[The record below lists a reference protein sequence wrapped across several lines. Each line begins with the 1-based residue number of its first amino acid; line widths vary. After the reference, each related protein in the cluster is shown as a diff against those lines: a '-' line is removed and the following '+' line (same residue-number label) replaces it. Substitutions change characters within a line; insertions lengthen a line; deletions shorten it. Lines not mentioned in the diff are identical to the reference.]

1 MSMPKVGAQ
10 MVLEGEQEFRQ
21 AIKEINA
28 GLKVNYAQMGLA
40 AQQAETM
47 SDAQA
52 ALRAKSEALA
62 NTIQS
67 QKDKID
73 ILTQRVEYAAK
84 EYGEAD
90 TRTMSYKASLIK
102 AQTSLEKMQQTQDEY
117 NRELEQTVNEQETL
131 QQSTEQTGQ
140 KVLNLGDVVKGLC
153 QTFGIDLPPALQSA
167 VDGLE
172 NINASAAAAV
182 TVCGGL
188 TAKLASMTIETSKTA
203 DNLLTLSAQTGLTT
217 DQLQEFE
224 YASELIDVSTDTLQS
239 SLIKLTRNMD
249 SARTGTGDAA
259 SAFRQLHVAVTNSD
273 GTLRNAYDVFL
284 DCIDALGKVG
294 NATERDA
301 LTMDIFGRSAQ
312 QLNPLIEAGSGYLL
326 ALGNEA
332 HAAGYIMNEETVKGF
347 GSLDDATQR
356 LNKKMEALHNILAAG
371 LLPVMTSITEI
382 ISAIPPDVLTLI
394 TLGGGITAVLLSVSK
409 AIFDVVVASKLMSA
423 ANVTLAATSAT
434 AGAGLSTMLPAIL
447 AITAGLIVVAGII
460 AFVTGKMDELG
471 TAANRLNSSGLSNLS
486 GSIPYNS
493 YAAMT
498 GTISHNARG
507 SRFFS
512 GGRTVVGEE
521 GPEIV
526 DLPRGSRIWPTGTGG
541 SFGGAL
547 TTNTFYV
554 TIDAKNVKEFNDV
567 VRIAEQEKT
576 SIRKGVK

>member
-1 MSMPKVGAQ
+1 MPKVGAQ

-73 ILTQRVEYAAK
+73 ILAQRVEYAAK

-102 AQTSLEKMQQTQDEY
+102 AQTRLEKMQQTQDEY

-140 KVLNLGDVVKGLC
+140 KVLSLGDVVKGLC

-224 YASELIDVSTDTLQS
+224 YASELVDVSTDTLQS
-239 SLIKLTRNMD
+239 SLTKLTRNMD

-259 SAFRQLHVAVTNSD
+259 AAFEKLHVKVVGSNGQLKD
-273 GTLRNAYDVFL
+273 CYDVFL
-284 DCIDALGKVG
+284 QTIDALGKVK

-301 LTMDIFGRSAQ
+301 LAMAVFGKSAQ
-312 QLNPLIEAGSGYLL
+312 ELNPLISAGSGYLKEL
-326 ALGNEA
+326 AQEA
-332 HAAGYIMNEETVKGF
+332 HDVNYIIEEDSIHAFVNLSDETEKLNSKLTAVHNEIAKALLPTLTTF
-347 GSLDDATQR
+347 ADI
-356 LNKKMEALHNILAAG
+356 LNKIPTEVITFTAFLSAG
-371 LLPVMTSITEI
+371 TV
-382 ISAIPPDVLTLI
+382 
-394 TLGGGITAVLLSVSK
+394 AVIAVSK
-409 AIFDVVVASKLMSA
+409 AIRGM
-423 ANVTLAATSAT
+423 VTIGTALSGALTAIGITGSIAT
-434 AGAGLSTMLPAIL
+434 AGLSGMLP
-447 AITAGLIVVAGII
+447 VI
-460 AFVTGKMDELG
+460 ALVTGAIIGLTVLVTALTGGFDSLG
-471 TAANRLNSSGLSNLS
+471 KAADSVSNATQS
-486 GSIPYNS
+486 
-493 YAAMT
+493 AASAAT
-498 GTISHNARG
+498 NYPKNARG
-507 SRFFS
+507 TPFWT

-541 SFGGAL
+541 SFGGPV

-554 TIDAKNVKEFNDV
+554 TIDAKNIKAFNDV

>member
-1 MSMPKVGAQ
+1 MPKVGAQ

-21 AIKEINA
+21 AIKEIDA

-40 AQQAETM
+40 AQQAKTM

-140 KVLNLGDVVKGLC
+140 KVLSLGDVVKGLC

-188 TAKLASMTIETSKTA
+188 TAKLAGMTIETSKTA

-239 SLIKLTRNMD
+239 SLTKLTRNMD

-259 SAFRQLHVAVTNSD
+259 AAFKTLNIKVAGSNGQLKD
-273 GTLRNAYDVFL
+273 CYDVFL
-284 DCIDALGKVG
+284 QTIDALGKVK

-301 LTMDIFGRSAQ
+301 LAMAVFGKSAQ
-312 QLNPLIEAGSGYLL
+312 ELNPLISAGSGYLKEL
-326 ALGNEA
+326 AQEA
-332 HAAGYIMNEETVKGF
+332 HDVNYIIEEESIHAFVNLSDETEKLNSKFTAVHNEIAKALLPTLTTF
-347 GSLDDATQR
+347 ADI
-356 LNKKMEALHNILAAG
+356 LNKIPTEVITFTAFLSAG
-371 LLPVMTSITEI
+371 TV
-382 ISAIPPDVLTLI
+382 
-394 TLGGGITAVLLSVSK
+394 AVIAVSK
-409 AIFDVVVASKLMSA
+409 AIGGMVSIGTALSGALTA
-423 ANVTLAATSAT
+423 IGITGGIAT
-434 AGAGLSTMLPAIL
+434 AGLSGMLP
-447 AITAGLIVVAGII
+447 VI
-460 AFVTGKMDELG
+460 ALVTGAIIGLTVLVTALTGGFDSLG
-471 TAANRLNSSGLSNLS
+471 KAADSVSNATQS
-486 GSIPYNS
+486 
-493 YAAMT
+493 AASAAT
-498 GTISHNARG
+498 NYPKNARG
-507 SRFFS
+507 TPFWT

-541 SFGGAL
+541 SVGGSV

-576 SIRKGVK
+576 SIRKGLK

>member
-1 MSMPKVGAQ
+1 MPKVGAQ

-140 KVLNLGDVVKGLC
+140 KVLSLGDVVKGLC

-188 TAKLASMTIETSKTA
+188 IAKLAGMTIETSKTA

-224 YASELIDVSTDTLQS
+224 YASELIDVSTDTLQG

-259 SAFRQLHVAVTNSD
+259 AAFRQLHVAVTNSD
-273 GTLRNAYDVFL
+273 GTLRNSYDVFL

-294 NATERDA
+294 NETERDA

-332 HAAGYIMNEETVKGF
+332 HAAGYIMNEDTVKGF
-347 GSLDDATQR
+347 GALDDATQR
-356 LNKKMEALHNILAAG
+356 LNKKMEALHNIMATA
-371 LLPVMTSITEI
+371 LLPVMTSITKI
-382 ISAIPPDVLTLI
+382 ISAIPPDILTLI

-409 AIFDVVVASKLMSA
+409 AIFEVVVASKLMSTS
-423 ANVTLAATSAT
+423 NVTLAATSAT
-434 AGAGLSTMLPAIL
+434 AGAGLTAMLPTIL
-447 AITAGLIVVAGII
+447 AISAALIGIVAII
-460 AFVTGKMDELG
+460 SLVTGKMDELG

-541 SFGGAL
+541 SIGGTA

-554 TIDAKNVKEFNDV
+554 TIDSKNVKEFNDI

>member
-1 MSMPKVGAQ
+1 MPKVGAQ

-140 KVLNLGDVVKGLC
+140 KVLSLGDVVKGLC
-153 QTFGIDLPPALQSA
+153 RTFGIDLPPALQSA

-203 DNLLTLSAQTGLTT
+203 DNLLTLSVQTGLTT

-224 YASELIDVSTDTLQS
+224 YASELVDVSTDTLQS
-239 SLIKLTRNMD
+239 SLTKLTRNMD

-259 SAFRQLHVAVTNSD
+259 AAFEKLHVKVVGSNGQLKDS
-273 GTLRNAYDVFL
+273 NEVFL
-284 DCIDALGKVG
+284 QTIDALGKVK
-294 NATERDA
+294 NSTERDA
-301 LTMDIFGRSAQ
+301 LAMDIFGKSAQ
-312 QLNPLIEAGSGYLL
+312 QLNPLIQAGSGRLKEL
-326 ALGNEA
+326 AEQAHEVGYVIDNE
-332 HAAGYIMNEETVKGF
+332 TLQSF
-347 GSLDDATQR
+347 GSLDDASQQ
-356 LNKKMEALHNILAAG
+356 LDKKFDAVKNTLAQA
-371 LLPVMTSITEI
+371 LLPVLTAFADLINSIPTEALTF
-382 ISAIPPDVLTLI
+382 ISV
-394 TLGGGITAVLLSVSK
+394 LGGI
-409 AIFDVVVASKLMSA
+409 VVVATSVAKAFRDASVASALMSA
-423 ANVTLAATSAT
+423 ANVTLGTT
-434 AGAGLSTMLPAIL
+434 
-447 AITAGLIVVAGII
+447 
-460 AFVTGKMDELG
+460 G
-471 TAANRLNSSGLSNLS
+471 TAAGLGLSS
-486 GSIPYNS
+486 MIPAVVAVGAVIAS
-493 YAAMT
+493 LTVLVLALTGGFDDLGKAANNVSRAT
-498 GTISHNARG
+498 QSAASAATNYPKNARG
-507 SRFFS
+507 TPFWT

-526 DLPRGSRIWPTGTGG
+526 DLPRGSRIWPTGTGDIV
-541 SFGGAL
+541 GGTA
-547 TTNTFYV
+547 TKNTFYV
-554 TIDAKNVKEFNDV
+554 TIDAKNIKAFNDV

>member
-1 MSMPKVGAQ
+1 MPKVGAQ

-73 ILTQRVEYAAK
+73 ILAQRVEYAAK

-140 KVLNLGDVVKGLC
+140 KVLSLGDVVKGLC

-224 YASELIDVSTDTLQS
+224 YASELIDVSTDTLQG

-259 SAFRQLHVAVTNSD
+259 AAFRQLHVAVTNSD
-273 GTLRNAYDVFL
+273 GTLRNSYDVFL

-294 NATERDA
+294 NETERDA

-332 HAAGYIMNEETVKGF
+332 HAAGYIMNEDTVKGF
-347 GSLDDATQR
+347 GALDDATQR
-356 LNKKMEALHNILAAG
+356 LNKKMEALHNIMATA
-371 LLPVMTSITEI
+371 LLPVMTSITKI
-382 ISAIPPDVLTLI
+382 ISAIPPDILTLI

-409 AIFDVVVASKLMSA
+409 AIFEVVVASKLMSTS
-423 ANVTLAATSAT
+423 NVTLAATSAT
-434 AGAGLSTMLPAIL
+434 AGAGLTAMLPTIL
-447 AITAGLIVVAGII
+447 AISAALIGIVAII
-460 AFVTGKMDELG
+460 SLVTGKMDELG

-498 GTISHNARG
+498 GTIAHNARG

-541 SFGGAL
+541 SIGGPVTA
-547 TTNTFYV
+547 NAFYV